1 MVCIFRE
8 RDVVCMR
15 VCYLSELSQGSFK
28 HGCFTPVKTPALNK
42 KAGAHR
48 ASDPVTKATAVKPNV
63 DRTKLGL
70 KKRKKKNQEGDGE
83 RQSSQWKKH
92 WDGKRNKQSM
102 QSSSRIT
109 YITFSTSLYI
119 IYIYIHHVDLDS
131 VELTYLNEKKKN
143 YQCFFL
149 SFLGGAFT
157 LAV

>member
-1 MVCIFRE
+1 MT
-8 RDVVCMR
+8 

-83 RQSSQWKKH
+83 RHLVQE
-92 WDGKRNKQSM
+92 RNKQSM
-102 QSSSRIT
+102 QIT
-109 YITFSTSLYI
+109 QQVAQESHTSLFRLLYI
-119 IYIYIHHVDLDS
+119 LYIFI
-131 VELTYLNEKKKN
+131 
-143 YQCFFL
+143 
-149 SFLGGAFT
+149 FT
-157 LAV
+157 MWTQWN

>member
-1 MVCIFRE
+1 MQYSKWHRQYHNTTKTSVMMCIFRE

-15 VCYLSELSQGSFK
+15 VCYLSELSQGSFT

-70 KKRKKKNQEGDGE
+70 KKRKARGRWRKTFSSGKNQAVNANPT
-83 RQSSQWKKH
+83 
-92 WDGKRNKQSM
+92 KR
-102 QSSSRIT
+102 SSRIT

-119 IYIYIHHVDLDS
+119 IYIYIHYVDS
-131 VELTYLNEKKKN
+131 VELKHLNEKN
-143 YQCFFL
+143 NN
-149 SFLGGAFT
+149 
-157 LAV
+157 